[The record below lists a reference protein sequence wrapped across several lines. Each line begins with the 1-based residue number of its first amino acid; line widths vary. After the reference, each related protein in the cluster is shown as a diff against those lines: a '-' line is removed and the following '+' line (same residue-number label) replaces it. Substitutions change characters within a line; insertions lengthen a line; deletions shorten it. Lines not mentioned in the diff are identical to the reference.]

1 MFENNKRGVAL
12 AQVDLVGVVFQRIS
26 CCAIKSCLLPCSL
39 SSTTYHKQQ
48 PSVGYQLL
56 LRPQGRRH
64 DFWYMFEINKRGNV
78 ALAQVDLVG
87 VVFQRCCFSTVLFF
101 NVFRAAPSNRVF
113 CLVALAHEVTRSR
126 GMRYDIYLKRS
137 C

>member
-87 VVFQRCCFSTVLFF
+87 VVFQRST
-101 NVFRAAPSNRVF
+101 RG
-113 CLVALAHEVTRSR
+113 HEVTRYEI
-126 GMRYDIYLKRS
+126 RYLFKKKLLVICCSLFL
-137 C
+137 